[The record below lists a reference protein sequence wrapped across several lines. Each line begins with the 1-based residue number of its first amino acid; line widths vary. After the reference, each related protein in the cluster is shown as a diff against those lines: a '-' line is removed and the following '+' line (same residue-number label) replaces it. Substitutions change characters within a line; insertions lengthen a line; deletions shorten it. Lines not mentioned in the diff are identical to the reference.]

1 MKTKS
6 IDENGD
12 VLSTLTETLKS
23 PGLGDFGFFF
33 WFFFYLFICLLACA
47 VLNVDIDIKKK
58 FKPHKISLMNSSQY
72 GSYCLTKKNEM

>member
-6 IDENGD
+6 IDENCD

-23 PGLGDFGFFF
+23 SGLGDFRFFF
-33 WFFFYLFICLLACA
+33 VFLFYLFICLLACA

>member
-23 PGLGDFGFFF
+23 SGLGDFRFFF
-33 WFFFYLFICLLACA
+33 CFCFFYLFICLLACA
-47 VLNVDIDIKKK
+47 VLNVDIDIKKIQAAQD
-58 FKPHKISLMNSSQY
+58 ISDELKSIRIILFN
-72 GSYCLTKKNEM
+72 

>member
-6 IDENGD
+6 IDENCD
-12 VLSTLTETLKS
+12 DLSTLTETLKS
-23 PGLGDFGFFF
+23 SGLGDFR
-33 WFFFYLFICLLACA
+33 FFFYLFICLLACA